1 MCTVIYS
8 PTASGWLISSLRD
21 EDPNRPKAL
30 FEPDDFTNKSFT
42 GPIDPKGG
50 GSWFL
55 VSRKGTTIVLLNGA
69 FENHIPHQHYRRSR
83 GLAVKDLVQE
93 STPFEALETAD
104 WEGMEPFTLV
114 MLADGQLWQ
123 SVWDGS
129 EKHLVEMDTQMAHI
143 WSSSTLYDGAAK
155 GMRKTH
161 FQSWCHQL
169 TSADNAVLMNC
180 YSSLKDQ
187 TNGFLINR
195 DEQIKTLSHTHL
207 HCQTDNHFKLT
218 YTELDTGISKSSSWK
233 I

>member
-1 MCTVIYS
+1 M
-8 PTASGWLISSLRD
+8 
-21 EDPNRPKAL
+21 RPRAF

-69 FENHIPHQHYRRSR
+69 FENHIPKQHYRRSR
-83 GLAVKDLVQE
+83 GLVVRELVQE
-93 STPFEALETAD
+93 GNLMEAWHASD
-104 WEGMEPFTLV
+104 WDGMEPFTLV
-114 MLADGQLWQ
+114 MFANGRLWQ
-123 SVWDGS
+123 SVWDGTD
-129 EKHLVEMDTQMAHI
+129 KHLLEMNTQMAHI

-155 GMRKTH
+155 AARKTH
-161 FQSWCHQL
+161 FQSWRHQL

-207 HCQTDNHFKLT
+207 HCQTGNHFKLT
-218 YTELDTGISKSSSWK
+218 YTELDTGMSKSSSWK